1 MVGATQPAGRDH
13 LVDART
19 ASFGV
24 AGYRFA
30 YLAIAAAI
38 VVSTAFAPVNS
49 AALALAHFLGGH
61 ILNDRAIPMRLGSE
75 TFTAPGSYSG
85 GIGWLGA
92 VANELLAR
100 AGYGAALFA
109 TMLAALVAF
118 AFVEL
123 RARRL
128 GGRWLALGAVVL
140 ARACAPES
148 LGIAGGI
155 TTAAF
160 VAVLAY
166 VLERP
171 SRTAA
176 IVATI
181 LAVVWCNVAAEGL
194 LAPAIAACIAAATTL
209 RRGTQDERRW
219 SRFACLG
226 TALALLATPAF
237 TSYPLYALGTLRLDR
252 DLFGVVAYHPID
264 VAPLAYRVG
273 FTAII
278 VAGLAFGLQRDRGA
292 WIPLFVAAAVLA
304 LMNGAFVIVFGVL
317 AAPILAASAAAA
329 YPRFAQLGTGSVRAD
344 IAIGVAAVALAA
356 GIAPFVA
363 TPATAPGYALAA
375 GLGSDGRSHRVF
387 CYDVDWC
394 DVAISE
400 APRVSVFADGRVAAY
415 PSTVLGRQR
424 DIVTM
429 KNHWRRTIDRN
440 KVDTMIL
447 RNDRPLTTMISMAP
461 GWHLVASD
469 AAASVY
475 ERAVL
480 R

>member
-1 MVGATQPAGRDH
+1 MVGATQPAGREH

-19 ASFGV
+19 ASFAG
-24 AGYRFA
+24 AGYRVA
-30 YLAIAAAI
+30 YVALAAA
-38 VVSTAFAPVNS
+38 VVVATAFAPVNS
-49 AALALAHFLGGH
+49 GAVALAHFLGGH
-61 ILNDRAIPMRLGSE
+61 ILGDRAIPMRLGSE
-75 TFTAPGSYSG
+75 TFTASGSYAG

-92 VANELLAR
+92 VANELLVR
-100 AGYGAALFA
+100 AGHGYALFA

-123 RARRL
+123 RARRQ
-128 GGRWLALGAVVL
+128 GGRLLALGAVVL
-140 ARACAPES
+140 AGSCAPGS

-160 VAVLAY
+160 AAVLTY

-171 SRTAA
+171 SRTAT
-176 IVATI
+176 IVATL

-209 RRGTQDERRW
+209 RGGTQDERRW

-226 TALALLATPAF
+226 TALALLATPALL
-237 TSYPLYALGTLRLDR
+237 SYPLYALGTLRLDR

-273 FTAII
+273 FTAMIL
-278 VAGLAFGLQRDRGA
+278 AGLAFGLQRDRGA
-292 WIPLFVAAAVLA
+292 SIPLFAAAAVLA

-317 AAPILAASAAAA
+317 AAPVLAASAAAA
-329 YPRFAQLGTGSVRAD
+329 YPRFAHARAGSARAD
-344 IAIGVAAVALAA
+344 IASGVIAVALAA
-356 GIAPFVA
+356 GLVPVVGV
-363 TPATAPGYALAA
+363 PATAPGYALAA
-375 GLGSDGRSHRVF
+375 SLASDGRPHRVF

-394 DVAISE
+394 DVAISG
-400 APRVSVFADGRVAAY
+400 APLARVFADGRVAAY

-424 DIVTM
+424 DVVAM
-429 KNHWRRTIDRN
+429 KNHWRSTIDKN

-469 AAASVY
+469 AAASVF
-475 ERAVL
+475 ERAAL

>member
-1 MVGATQPAGRDH
+1 VVGATQPAGREH
-13 LVDART
+13 LVDAQT
-19 ASFGV
+19 ASVAG
-24 AGYRFA
+24 AGYRAA
-30 YLAIAAAI
+30 YVALAATI
-38 VVSTAFAPVNS
+38 VAGTAFAPVNS
-49 AALALAHFLGGH
+49 GAVALAHFLGGH
-61 ILNDRAIPMRLGSE
+61 VLNDRAIAMRLGSE

-100 AGYGAALFA
+100 AGHGYALFA

-123 RARRL
+123 RARRA

-140 ARACAPES
+140 AGSCAPGS

-160 VAVLAY
+160 AAVLAY

-176 IVATI
+176 IVATV

-194 LAPAIAACIAAATTL
+194 LAPAIAACFAAATTL
-209 RRGTQDERRW
+209 RGGTGDERRW

-237 TSYPLYALGTLRLDR
+237 LSYPLYALGTLRLDR

-273 FTAII
+273 FTAM
-278 VAGLAFGLQRDRGA
+278 VLAGLALGLQRDRGA
-292 WIPLFVAAAVLA
+292 SIPLFAAAAILA

-317 AAPILAASAAAA
+317 AAPVLAASAAAA
-329 YPRFAQLGTGSVRAD
+329 YPYFDKLSTGSLRGD
-344 IAIGVAAVALAA
+344 IASGVAAVALAA
-356 GIAPFVA
+356 GLVA
-363 TPATAPGYALAA
+363 VAAAPATAPGYALAA
-375 GLGSDGRSHRVF
+375 SLASDGRSHRVF

-394 DVAISE
+394 DVAISG
-400 APRVSVFADGRVAAY
+400 APLVSVFADGRVAAY
-415 PSTVLGRQR
+415 PSTVLSRQR
-424 DIVTM
+424 DIVAM
-429 KNHWRRTIDRN
+429 KNHWRSAIERY

-461 GWHLVASD
+461 GWSVVASD
-469 AAASVY
+469 SAASVF
-475 ERAVL
+475 ERAAL